1 MYYHNL
7 LFAVFSVLSWQEK
20 QRVHR
25 DLLSECSR
33 VLSTK
38 PLMTEVS
45 IKTPQAVLLPSWKES
60 NNLSLWC
67 EKKTKSMWEQ
77 WTASINWRNYCCATY
92 DMWQGLNGNGFSAKC
107 GVTSCIREST
117 PESSGPP
124 QNDFYMHWR
133 KLMKTLQRR
142 IHIETQNWD
151 DGVAVANQ
159 KIGGSTH
166 MEKK

>member
-1 MYYHNL
+1 MICGKGWMEMA
-7 LFAVFSVLSWQEK
+7 FQQSAE
-20 QRVHR
+20 
-25 DLLSECSR
+25 
-33 VLSTK
+33 
-38 PLMTEVS
+38 
-45 IKTPQAVLLPSWKES
+45 
-60 NNLSLWC
+60 
-67 EKKTKSMWEQ
+67 
-77 WTASINWRNYCCATY
+77 WRLAL
-92 DMWQGLNGNGFSAKC
+92 G
-107 GVTSCIREST
+107 EST